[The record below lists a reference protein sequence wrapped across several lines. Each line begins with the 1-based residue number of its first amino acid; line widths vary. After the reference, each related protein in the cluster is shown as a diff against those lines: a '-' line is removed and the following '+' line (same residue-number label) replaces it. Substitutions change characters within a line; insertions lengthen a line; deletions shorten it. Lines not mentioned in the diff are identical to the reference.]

1 VRADLLKQLP
11 SSVKLIAE
19 AGTGFNNI
27 DIDLAKER
35 GITVCNIPAY
45 SNDAVAQLV
54 IG

>member
-1 VRADLLKQLP
+1 VIKQFP
-11 SSVKLIAE
+11 SCVKLIAE

-27 DIDLAKER
+27 DIEVARER

-54 IG
+54 IN